1 MECYSHVVFSE
12 GSIYGFEATAAA
24 RASVSAASDADKS
37 VSAVKSAASFVAI
50 ASWIAASSFALKP
63 LMRTTADSITPLV
76 ASTCVEIPVM
86 SAKVVLL
93 CYVP

>member
-1 MECYSHVVFSE
+1 
-12 GSIYGFEATAAA
+12 
-24 RASVSAASDADKS
+24 
-37 VSAVKSAASFVAI
+37 
-50 ASWIAASSFALKP
+50 